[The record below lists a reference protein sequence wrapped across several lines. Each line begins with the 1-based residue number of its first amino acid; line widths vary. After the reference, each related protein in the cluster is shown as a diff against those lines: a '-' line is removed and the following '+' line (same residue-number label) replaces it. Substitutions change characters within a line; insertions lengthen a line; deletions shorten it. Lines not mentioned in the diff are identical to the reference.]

1 MNPKAT
7 MNRRMN
13 WRRSRLLGIA
23 LLAGLLS
30 MPLLFG
36 GCQSEAYKAAIWA
49 KARALSTQPDYVIGN
64 SDAIS
69 IRVLGQDNLYVVSN
83 KVVRP
88 DGKIAFPKAGD
99 IQVVGK
105 TPQQLRED
113 LEKDFVELLGLRDP
127 KVFVSVDG
135 YASKSVT
142 ILGEVRVPGRFP
154 YTGQMRVVD
163 LLGRTIGWDPITAAT
178 TEVLIFRDLDGDV
191 KMYHVNVRAF
201 FERGDFTTNF
211 YLRPGDIVWVPP
223 TGWEKLARGI
233 RRALSPITA
242 VMNAIGFGVQATS
255 YFVPGVAQ

>member
-1 MNPKAT
+1 MT
-7 MNRRMN
+7 RRMN

-30 MPLLFG
+30 MPLLLG

-69 IRVLGQDNLYVVSN
+69 IRVLGQGNEFVIAN

-99 IQVVGK
+99 LQVVGK

-127 KVFVSVDG
+127 KVFVSVDS

-142 ILGEVRVPGRFP
+142 ILGEVNVPGRFP

-163 LLGRTIGWDPITAAT
+163 LLGRTIGWNVITAAT
-178 TEVLIFRDLDGDV
+178 TEVLIFRDIDGDV
-191 KMYHVNVRAF
+191 KMYHVNLRAF

-242 VMNAIGFGVQATS
+242 IMNAVGIGVQATN